1 MDDQTNTYR
10 VDIVSEWRNV
20 LKTPGNLH
28 LLATQL
34 SVLCAMVEEAAKAE
48 VADLRTELADVLEV
62 AVSRGD
68 QLGYESIRLIIRW
81 QELTGEEW
89 SDE

>member
-1 MDDQTNTYR
+1 MAYIYGVKAGDEIDD
-10 VDIVSEWRNV
+10 I
-20 LKTPGNLH
+20 
-28 LLATQL
+28 AI
-34 SVLCAMVEEAAKAE
+34 AAEAE
-48 VADLRTELADVLEV
+48 VARLRTELADVLEV

-68 QLGYESIRLIIRW
+68 QLGYESIRLITRW